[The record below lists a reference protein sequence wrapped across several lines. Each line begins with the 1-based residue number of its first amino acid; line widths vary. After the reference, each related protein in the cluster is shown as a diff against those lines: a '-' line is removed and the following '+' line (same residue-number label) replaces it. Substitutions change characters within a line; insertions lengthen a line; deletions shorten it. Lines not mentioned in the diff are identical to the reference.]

1 MPCIPYLSYLSYIP
15 HISYICNIIATPT
28 IHTIANIHAI
38 HTIPTVHTTHTI
50 LSKHAIPDRPY
61 TPYIPNI
68 PQYHTPT
75 TPQGGEGED
84 LNMGPI
90 PCWGGE
96 GGVAGPGAYIYNVC
110 ILYIYIYTVCI
121 YIIEFEVSCCFSVNL
136 PCLISVGS
144 LLQANLTDSEV
155 REWTCLT
162 IYLSQSRLRKTIAE
176 NLFNSHQ
183 RFLFKKPVV
192 HPNLR
197 SHCNPLQVFQQM
209 HRETVA
215 PDVITYNAL
224 LGACTRRAD
233 WSSALL
239 WLREVEEV
247 PRLSLR
253 PPFGDGL
260 YMFIPSIHL

>member
-1 MPCIPYLSYLSYIP
+1 MYI
-15 HISYICNIIATPT
+15 
-28 IHTIANIHAI
+28 
-38 HTIPTVHTTHTI
+38 
-50 LSKHAIPDRPY
+50 L
-61 TPYIPNI
+61 
-68 PQYHTPT
+68 
-75 TPQGGEGED
+75 
-84 LNMGPI
+84 
-90 PCWGGE
+90 
-96 GGVAGPGAYIYNVC
+96 
-110 ILYIYIYTVCI
+110 YIYTVCI
-121 YIIEFEVSCCFSVNL
+121 YILEFEVSCCFSVNL

-183 RFLFKKPVV
+183 KFLFKKPVV